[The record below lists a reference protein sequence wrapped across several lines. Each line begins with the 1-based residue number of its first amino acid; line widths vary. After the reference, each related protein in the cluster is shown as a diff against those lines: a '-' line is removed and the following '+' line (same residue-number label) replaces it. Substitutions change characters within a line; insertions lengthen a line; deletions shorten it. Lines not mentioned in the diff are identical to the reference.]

1 MAKAVGR
8 NRVVGGL
15 RDWPRGVPAPLTG
28 FIGRERELPEVAA
41 LVLAERLV
49 TLIGAGGVGKTRLA
63 IEAAV
68 SVRSV
73 FADGVDLVDLSAVAA
88 APMLPGTIAAA
99 LGIEE
104 RAGPASAD
112 RLAAVL
118 RPQHR
123 LLVLD
128 NCEHLREA
136 CAALAAGLLGRC
148 PQMSVLATS
157 RESLAVP
164 GEVTWRVPSLTFPW
178 PEHLPALNEL
188 ENFEAAALFLAR
200 ARAAQPGL
208 SLGPA
213 DVAAVTSICFHLD
226 GIPLALELAAARVG
240 AMGLEAIARRLTG
253 SFELLAR
260 SGGGP
265 ARHQTLQASVEW
277 SHQLLADDECAL
289 FRRLAIFAGGWTL
302 EAAEAACA
310 GAPVPTGHV
319 ARLLAA
325 LADKSLVQVERPD
338 HGTRYRLLEVIRAFA
353 HERLA
358 ASGEETDLRMRH
370 AQYFAEFGARSAP
383 LLIGPQQADR
393 ARHLDQETENL
404 RAARRWCAENPARAG
419 LGLRLAS
426 GLWEYW
432 HIRGRLDEG
441 SGWLAEALSA
451 AAEPADARAAALN
464 GLGVLEMLRG
474 KYDRGLELFRQSIN
488 LFTELGDLRGQSRAL
503 SHLGNGLALTGDAQG
518 SRRVFDEGLAVADE
532 SGDDWQLAFALYL
545 GGWAATVSGDAAAA
559 RPLVTRSRDLFAR
572 TGDRRGVGY
581 ALGGLGTAMMLA
593 GETAEAVPVLRE
605 SMCIFSELPERW
617 GVLVV
622 ADMLAEAEA
631 AAGHWAM
638 VATLAGLVNSLG
650 ERIGGRLF
658 PHQQGSL
665 DELTA
670 RAEAELGAA
679 FADARR
685 AGQAIGRSDGIA
697 TALWPDEAEPRQTAL
712 ASDWPLTAREHE
724 VADLVTAGL
733 TNRQIAG
740 RLFISERTVDTHVA
754 RILAKLG
761 CTSRAQVAAI
771 VATSR
776 RSREPA

>member
-1 MAKAVGR
+1 MAKAVAR
-8 NRVVGGL
+8 DRVTGAL
-15 RDWPRGVPAPLTG
+15 RDWPSGVPAPLTA

-49 TLIGAGGVGKTRLA
+49 TLTGAGGVGKTRLA

-68 SVRSV
+68 SVRSA
-73 FADGVDLVDLSAVAA
+73 FADGVDLVDLSAVAVA
-88 APMLPGTIAAA
+88 ALLPGTIAAA

-112 RLAAVL
+112 RLAVVL
-118 RPQHR
+118 RPQQR

-128 NCEHLREA
+128 NCEHLREG
-136 CAALAAGLLGRC
+136 CAALTAGLLSRC
-148 PQMSVLATS
+148 PQMTVLATS
-157 RESLAVP
+157 RASLAVP

-178 PEHLPALNEL
+178 PEHLPELREL

-200 ARAAQPGL
+200 ARAAHRGL

-260 SGGGP
+260 TGGGP
-265 ARHQTLQASVEW
+265 ARHQTLRASVEW
-277 SHQLLADDECAL
+277 SHQLLADDERAL
-289 FRRLAIFAGGWTL
+289 FRRLAVFAGGWTL
-302 EAAEAACA
+302 EAVEAACA
-310 GAPVPTGHV
+310 GPPVPAGHV
-319 ARLLAA
+319 ARLLAG
-325 LADKSLVQVERPD
+325 LADKSLVHVERPD

-358 ASGEETDLRMRH
+358 ASGEETGLRMHH
-370 AQYFAEFGARSAP
+370 ARYFAELAERSAP
-383 LLIGPQQADR
+383 LLTGPEQADR

-404 RAARRWCAENPARAG
+404 RAARRWCAEDPARADV
-419 LGLRLAS
+419 GLRLAA

-432 HIRGRLDEG
+432 HMRGRLDEG
-441 SGWLAEALSA
+441 SGWLEEALGA
-451 AAEPADARAAALN
+451 AAEPAEARAAALN
-464 GLGVLEMLRG
+464 GLGVIEMLRG
-474 KYDRGLELFRQSIN
+474 NYDHGLELFRQSIG
-488 LFTELGDLRGQSRAL
+488 LYAELGDLRGQSRAL
-503 SHLGNGLALTGDAQG
+503 THLGNGLALTGDAQG
-518 SRRVFDEGLAVADE
+518 SRRVFDQGLAVARE
-532 SGDDWQLAFALYL
+532 SGDDWHVAFALYL
-545 GGWAATVSGDAAAA
+545 GGWAATVSGDAATA
-559 RPLVTRSRDLFAR
+559 RQQVTRSRDLFAR
-572 TGDRRGVGY
+572 TGDRRAVGY
-581 ALGGLGTAMMLA
+581 ALSGLGTAMTLD

-631 AAGHWAM
+631 ALGHWAM
-638 VATLAGLVNSLG
+638 VATLAGLIDSLG
-650 ERIGGRLF
+650 ERIGGQLF
-658 PHQQGSL
+658 PHQQGRL

-670 RAEAELGAA
+670 RAEAELGTA
-679 FADARR
+679 FADARS

-697 TALWPDEAEPRQTAL
+697 TALWPEEAEPGQL
-712 ASDWPLTAREHE
+712 AVSPDWPLTAREGE
-724 VADLVTAGL
+724 VAELVTEGL

-740 RLFISERTVDTHVA
+740 RLFIAERTVDTHVA

>member
-1 MAKAVGR
+1 MAKPVAR
-8 NRVVGGL
+8 DRVTGALG
-15 RDWPRGVPAPLTG
+15 DWPSGVPAPLTA
-28 FIGRERELPEVAA
+28 FVGRERELPEVAA
-41 LVLAERLV
+41 LVLAGRLI

-73 FADGVDLVDLSAVAA
+73 FADGVDLVDLSAVAVA
-88 APMLPGTIAAA
+88 ALLPGAIAAA

-118 RPQHR
+118 RPQQR

-128 NCEHLREA
+128 NCEHLRQG
-136 CAALAAGLLGRC
+136 CAALVADLLSRC
-148 PQMSVLATS
+148 PQVTVLATS

-178 PEHLPALNEL
+178 PEHLPALTEL

-200 ARAAQPGL
+200 ARAAHPGL
-208 SLGPA
+208 SPVSA

-253 SFELLAR
+253 TFELLAR

-265 ARHQTLQASVEW
+265 ARHQTLRASVEW
-277 SHQLLADDECAL
+277 SHQLLASDERAL
-289 FRRLAIFAGGWTL
+289 FRRLAVFAGGWTL

-310 GAPVPTGHV
+310 GPPVPPGHV

-353 HERLA
+353 HERLV
-358 ASGEETDLRMRH
+358 ASGEESDLRTRH
-370 AQYFAEFGARSAP
+370 ARYFAELGERSAL

-404 RAARRWCAENPARAG
+404 RAARRWCAEDPARAG

-451 AAEPADARAAALN
+451 ATEPADARAAALN
-464 GLGVLEMLRG
+464 GLGVIEMLRG
-474 KYDRGLELFRQSIN
+474 RYDHGLELFRQSID
-488 LFTELGDLRGQSRAL
+488 LYTKIGDLRGQSRAL
-503 SHLGNGLALTGDAQG
+503 THLGNGLALTGDAQG
-518 SRRVFDEGLAVADE
+518 SLRVFDEGLAVARE
-532 SGDDWQLAFALYL
+532 SGDDWHLAFALYL
-545 GGWAATVSGDAAAA
+545 GGWAATVSGDAATA
-559 RPLVTRSRDLFAR
+559 RQQVTESRDLFAT
-572 TGDRRGVGY
+572 TGDRRAVGY
-581 ALGGLGTAMMLA
+581 ALCGLGNAMTLD
-593 GETAEAVPVLRE
+593 GQTAEAVPVLRE

-622 ADMLAEAEA
+622 AEMLAEAEA
-631 AAGHWAM
+631 VAGHWAT
-638 VATLAGLVNSLG
+638 VATLAGLIESLG
-650 ERIGGRLF
+650 ERIGGQLF
-658 PHQQGSL
+658 PHEQAAL
-665 DELTA
+665 DELAA
-670 RAEAELGAA
+670 RAEAELGTGYAN
-679 FADARR
+679 ARS

-697 TALWPDEAEPRQTAL
+697 AALWPDEAEPGQL
-712 ASDWPLTAREHE
+712 AVTPDWPLTARERE
-724 VADLVTAGL
+724 VAELVTDGL

-740 RLFISERTVDTHVA
+740 RLFIAERTVDSHVA

-761 CTSRAQVAAI
+761 CSSRAQVAVI